1 MTGMASESQQKK
13 FSFLEWFMNFD
24 FYRKFLLPGFVL
36 QSVVIAGGYGTGREI
51 VEYFMQYGPKNGL
64 LGMFFVTT
72 ILWAAVCAASFEFAR
87 LFRTYDYRSFF
98 KHLIGGAWPLYE
110 ICYIILLFIV
120 LGVCGA
126 ASGSILKETFNL
138 PPLAGAGVF
147 LLLIALLTYF
157 GSRVIAAALSWWS
170 FFLYIVYIV
179 FLVLGFMKFSGN
191 ITESLSSGV
200 NKPGWVMGGF
210 QYAFYNLGCLPA
222 ILFVTRFIE
231 TRKEAIISGI
241 FAGLLTILPGFF
253 LYIVLLGAYPDVLTI
268 EVPTYFALQRIGLT
282 SLLITYMIV
291 LFGTMIETGTGF
303 IHAVNERINSYML
316 DKKGREISRTQR
328 GAIGFVMALLG
339 LLISSFGLIPLIARG
354 YGTISWGFFILHG
367 VALFTIGIYKI
378 VKAKGKRVHESIK
391 Y

>member
-1 MTGMASESQQKK
+1 MPTDSHKQN

-24 FYRKFLLPGFVL
+24 FYKKYLLPGFVL
-36 QSVVIAGGYGTGREI
+36 QSVVVAGGYGTGREI
-51 VEYFMQYGPKNGL
+51 VEYFIQYGPKNGL
-64 LGMFFVTT
+64 LGMFLVTT

-98 KHLIGGAWPLYE
+98 KNLIGGAWPLYE
-110 ICYIILLFIV
+110 ICYILLLFIV

-138 PPLAGAGVF
+138 PPLIGAGSF
-147 LLLIALLTYF
+147 LLLIAILTYF
-157 GSRVIAAALSWWS
+157 GSRTIAAALSWWS

-179 FLVLGFMKFSGN
+179 FLIIGFMKFSDN
-191 ITESLSSGV
+191 ITNSLSSGI
-200 NKPGWVMGGF
+200 NKPGWIMGGF

-253 LYIVLLGAYPDVLTI
+253 LYIVLLGVYPDVLTI
-268 EVPTYFALQRIGLT
+268 EVPTYFALQKMGLT
-282 SLLITYMIV
+282 SLLVAYMIV

-316 DKKGREISRTQR
+316 DKRGREISRSLR
-328 GAIGFVMALLG
+328 GTIGFGMALLG
-339 LLISSFGLIPLIARG
+339 IAISSFGLISLIAKG

-367 VALFTIGIYKI
+367 IAIFTIGIYKI
-378 VKAKGKRVHESIK
+378 AKAKKERVHESIEQ
-391 Y
+391 